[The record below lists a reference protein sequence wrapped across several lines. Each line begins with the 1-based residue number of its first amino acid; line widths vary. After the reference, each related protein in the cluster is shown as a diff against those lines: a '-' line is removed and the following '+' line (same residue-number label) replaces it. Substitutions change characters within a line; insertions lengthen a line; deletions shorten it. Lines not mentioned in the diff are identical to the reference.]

1 MLVQY
6 RIPFFRK
13 LELVQ
18 YNLVYVDNLVWCP
31 PTTELNADL
40 EPPHWVWIPH
50 GGDGG
55 GNCYG
60 NGGHHDDDDGHHD
73 GDGGGHHDDGGG
85 GADVDNGGAGNADYH
100 DADGAGQNSI
110 TFFTQV

>member
-1 MLVQY
+1 M
-6 RIPFFRK
+6 
-13 LELVQ
+13 Q

-31 PTTELNADL
+31 PTAELNADL
-40 EPPHWVWIPH
+40 EPHTLGVDPT
-50 GGDGG
+50 GGD

-60 NGGHHDDDDGHHD
+60 NGGHHDGDDGHHV
-73 GDGGGHHDDGGG
+73 GGHHDGGGG

-110 TFFTQV
+110 IFLQECRTSSTST